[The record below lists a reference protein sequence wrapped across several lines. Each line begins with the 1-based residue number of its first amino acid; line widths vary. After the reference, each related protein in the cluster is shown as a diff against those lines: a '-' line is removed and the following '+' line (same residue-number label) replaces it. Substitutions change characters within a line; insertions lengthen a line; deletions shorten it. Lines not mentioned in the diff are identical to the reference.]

1 MTRARLLSPLLLLC
15 TLFITLA
22 GTLPVHASGP
32 DLLRS
37 LGIAANA
44 KPTFL
49 TVAEAF
55 KLKSQQQGN
64 QLLLT
69 FHIADGYYL
78 YRHSVQLKGS
88 NLTILEPT
96 LPAGS
101 EHQDDFFGKT
111 QVYYQQVTFAVP
123 LQEVGPHATL
133 RVRYQGCTDGLC
145 YPPTD
150 QLIEVAP
157 LAVMVPSADAA
168 PSIDVAPSVDAAPS
182 IDATLSEQDQLAAAL
197 GSQGF
202 WLSIAAFFVLGLGL
216 AFTPCV
222 FPMYPILTG
231 IIAGAGHRL
240 STGRAF
246 LLSLVYVQGMALTYT
261 LLGLVVASAGL
272 KFQAALQH
280 PYVLIGLSV
289 MFVLLALSMFGL
301 YTLQLPSSLQT
312 RLAGL
317 SNRQQG
323 GSMVGV
329 AIMGMISGLVCSPCT
344 TAPLSGALIYV
355 AQSGDLWLGGAAL
368 YALSLGMGL
377 PLLLLGT
384 SGGKLLPKAGA
395 WMDVIKQL
403 FGFALLAVPIMLL
416 ARLWSE
422 QLTTVVWLGWG
433 LLLAGYL
440 YHQHQRLPYSLAKS
454 VGGIVLLLALISMVL
469 VGKAQLWPTATQGA
483 TATPPQAAPQF
494 IRIKTLDDLKTQL
507 ERARGKPV
515 LLDLYADWCVACK
528 EFEHKTFSDPAVR
541 ARFSEMV
548 LLQADVTANDDA
560 DITLLNGLNVL
571 GLPTLILYDRAGRE
585 LTGQRVTGFM
595 GPTPFLARLNQL
607 H

>member
-1 MTRARLLSPLLLLC
+1 MSRARLRYLLPALFTLLLGL
-15 TLFITLA
+15 LFT
-22 GTLPVHASGP
+22 PVQASS
-32 DLLRS
+32 DLLGS
-37 LGIAANA
+37 LGIQASA
-44 KPTFL
+44 KPAFL
-49 TVAEAF
+49 KVDEAF
-55 KLKSQQQGN
+55 TLESEQQGN
-64 QLLLT
+64 RLLLRLR
-69 FHIADGYYL
+69 IADDYYI
-78 YRHSVQLKGS
+78 YRHSLRFQG
-88 NLTILEPT
+88 NDLTFSEPV
-96 LPAGS
+96 LPEGT
-101 EHQDDFFGKT
+101 EHEDDFFGKT
-111 QVYYQQVTFAVP
+111 RVYYQ
-123 LQEVGPHATL
+123 EVEIPVILTEAGPQPSL
-133 RVRYQGCTDGLC
+133 KISYQGCTVGLC
-145 YPPTD
+145 YPPTTKMV
-150 QLIEVAP
+150 EVQSLMATSGDDEATP
-157 LAVMVPSADAA
+157 AA
-168 PSIDVAPSVDAAPS
+168 PSSQ
-182 IDATLSEQDQLAAAL
+182 QDKLAAAL

-202 WLSIAAFFVLGLGL
+202 WLSIAAFFALGLGL

-240 STGRAF
+240 STRRAF
-246 LLSLVYVQGMALTYT
+246 LLSFVYVQGMALTYT

-272 KFQAALQH
+272 RFQAALQH

-312 RLAGL
+312 RLSGF

-323 GSMVGV
+323 GSVAGV

-403 FGFALLAVPIMLL
+403 FGFALLAVPILL
-416 ARLWSE
+416 LSRLWSD
-422 QLTTVVWLGWG
+422 QATTLAWLGWG
-433 LLLAGYL
+433 LALCAYL
-440 YHQHQRLPYSLAKS
+440 YHHNQHQPHSIGKSLR
-454 VGGIVLLLALISMVL
+454 GFVLLLAMISAVV
-469 VGKAQLWPTATQGA
+469 VGKDLLLPAPGAQTGA
-483 TATPPQAAPQF
+483 ETRAPQF
-494 IRIKTLDDLKTQL
+494 IRIKTQDDLKTQL
-507 ERARGKPV
+507 TAARGKPV

-541 ARFSEMV
+541 ERFADMV

-560 DITLLNGLNVL
+560 DVELLNGLNVL
-571 GLPTLILYDRAGRE
+571 GLPTLIFFDRAGNE

-595 GPTPFLARLNQL
+595 GPAEFLAQL
-607 H
+607 DKLP

>member
-1 MTRARLLSPLLLLC
+1 MTPFRLLSPLLLLC
-15 TLFITLA
+15 ALLA
-22 GTLPVHASGP
+22 GLGSLPARASST
-32 DLLRS
+32 DLLS
-37 LGIAANA
+37 ALGIEASAQP
-44 KPTFL
+44 KFL
-49 TVAEAF
+49 KVDEAF
-55 KLKSQQQGN
+55 VLESEQQGN
-64 QLLLT
+64 RLLLRLR
-69 FHIADGYYL
+69 IADDYYL
-78 YRHSVQLKGS
+78 YRHRFSFQGE
-88 NLTILEPT
+88 NLTFEEPE
-96 LPAGS
+96 LPAGTDH
-101 EHQDDFFGKT
+101 EDDFFGKT
-111 QVYYQQVTFAVP
+111 QVYYREVQIPVTLTEAGQQAS
-123 LQEVGPHATL
+123 LKIS
-133 RVRYQGCTDGLC
+133 YQGCTDGLC

-150 QLIEVAP
+150 KRIAVEPLVAEP
-157 LAVMVPSADAA
+157 PHDQ
-168 PSIDVAPSVDAAPS
+168 VDAPTPAPAS
-182 IDATLSEQDQLAAAL
+182 SQQDQLAAAL

-202 WLSIAAFFVLGLGL
+202 WLSVAAFFALGLGL

-240 STGRAF
+240 STRRAF
-246 LLSLVYVQGMALTYT
+246 LLSFVYVQGMAVTYT

-312 RLAGL
+312 RLSGL

-323 GSMVGV
+323 GSVLGVG
-329 AIMGMISGLVCSPCT
+329 IMGMISGLVCSPCT

-403 FGFALLAVPIMLL
+403 FGFALLAVPILL
-416 ARLWSE
+416 LSRLWSD
-422 QLTTVVWLGWG
+422 QVATLAWLGWG
-433 LLLAGYL
+433 LLLCGYL
-440 YHQHQRLPYSLAKS
+440 YHHNQHQQHS
-454 VGGIVLLLALISMVL
+454 VGRSLRGFVLLLAMISAVV
-469 VGKAQLWPTATQGA
+469 VGKDLLLPSQGA
-483 TATPPQAAPQF
+483 GAAAQAEAPAF

-507 ERARGKPV
+507 AAARGKPV

-541 ARFSEMV
+541 ERFGQMV

-560 DITLLNGLNVL
+560 DVELLNGLNVL
-571 GLPTLILYDRAGRE
+571 GLPTLIFFDRAGNE
-585 LTGQRVTGFM
+585 VSGQRVTGFM
-595 GPTPFLARLNQL
+595 GPAEFLGQL
-607 H
+607 DRIGDAN

>member
-1 MTRARLLSPLLLLC
+1 MTFNRLLSPLLLLC
-15 TLFITLA
+15 ALLMTA
-22 GTLPVHASGP
+22 VGSSPAHASGA
-32 DLLRS
+32 DLLSS
-37 LGIAANA
+37 LGIEANA
-44 KPTFL
+44 KPKFL
-49 TVAEAF
+49 QVDEAF
-55 KLKSQQQGN
+55 QIESEQRGD

-69 FHIADGYYL
+69 LHIADDYYL
-78 YRHSVQLKGS
+78 YRHSLRFKGN
-88 NLTILEPT
+88 NLTFSEPT
-96 LPAGS
+96 LPEGT
-101 EHQDDFFGKT
+101 EHEDDFFGKT
-111 QVYYQQVTFAVP
+111 RVYYQQVSIAV
-123 LQEVGPHATL
+123 LLKEVGENATL

-150 QLIEVAP
+150 KL
-157 LAVMVPSADAA
+157 
-168 PSIDVAPSVDAAPS
+168 IDVAPLVTATTASTTEAAQNVSPVS
-182 IDATLSEQDQLAAAL
+182 QQDQLAAAL
-197 GSQGF
+197 GHQGF
-202 WLSIAAFFVLGLGL
+202 WLSIVAFFALGLGL

-246 LLSLVYVQGMALTYT
+246 LLSFVYVQGMAVTYT

-312 RLAGL
+312 RLSGL

-323 GSMVGV
+323 GSVVGV

-403 FGFALLAVPIMLL
+403 FGFALLAVPILL
-416 ARLWSE
+416 LSRLWSD
-422 QLTTVVWLGWG
+422 QVTTLAWLGWG
-433 LLLAGYL
+433 LLLCGYL
-440 YHQHQRLPYSLAKS
+440 YHHNQHQPHSVAKS
-454 VGGIVLLLALISMVL
+454 VRGFVLLLAMISAVV
-469 VGKAQLWPTATQGA
+469 VGKDLLQPAPPAAITADTSQ
-483 TATPPQAAPQF
+483 TVPQF
-494 IRIKTLDDLKTQL
+494 IRIKTLDDLKVQL
-507 ERARGKPV
+507 AAARGKPV

-541 ARFSEMV
+541 ERFGQMV

-560 DITLLNGLNVL
+560 DIELLNNLNVL
-571 GLPTLILYDRAGRE
+571 GLPTLIFFDREGKE
-585 LTGQRVTGFM
+585 LAGQRVTGFM
-595 GPTPFLARLNQL
+595 GPAEFLGKLDQL
-607 H
+607 R

>member
-1 MTRARLLSPLLLLC
+1 MTPFRLLSSLLLLC
-15 TLFITLA
+15 ALLA
-22 GTLPVHASGP
+22 GLGSLPARASST
-32 DLLRS
+32 DLLS
-37 LGIAANA
+37 ALGIEASAQP
-44 KPTFL
+44 KFL
-49 TVAEAF
+49 KVDEAF
-55 KLKSQQQGN
+55 VLESEQQGN
-64 QLLLT
+64 RLLLRLR
-69 FHIADGYYL
+69 IADDYYL
-78 YRHSVQLKGS
+78 YRHRFSFQGE
-88 NLTILEPT
+88 NLTFEEPM
-96 LPAGS
+96 LPAGTDH
-101 EHQDDFFGKT
+101 EDDFFGKT
-111 QVYYQQVTFAVP
+111 QVYYREVQIPVTLTEAGQQAS
-123 LQEVGPHATL
+123 LKIS
-133 RVRYQGCTDGLC
+133 YQGCTDGLC

-150 QLIEVAP
+150 KRIAVEPLVAEP
-157 LAVMVPSADAA
+157 PHDQ
-168 PSIDVAPSVDAAPS
+168 VDAPTPAPAS
-182 IDATLSEQDQLAAAL
+182 SQQDQLAAAL

-202 WLSIAAFFVLGLGL
+202 WLSVAAFFALGLGL

-240 STGRAF
+240 STRRAF
-246 LLSLVYVQGMALTYT
+246 LLSFVYVQGMAVTYT

-312 RLAGL
+312 RLSGL

-323 GSMVGV
+323 GSVLGVG
-329 AIMGMISGLVCSPCT
+329 IMGMISGLVCSPCT

-403 FGFALLAVPIMLL
+403 FGFALLAVPILL
-416 ARLWSE
+416 LSRLWSD
-422 QLTTVVWLGWG
+422 QVATLAWLGWG
-433 LLLAGYL
+433 LLLCGYL
-440 YHQHQRLPYSLAKS
+440 YHHNQHQQHS
-454 VGGIVLLLALISMVL
+454 VGRSLRGFVLLLAMISAVV
-469 VGKAQLWPTATQGA
+469 VGKDLLLPSQGA
-483 TATPPQAAPQF
+483 SVAAQTETPAF

-507 ERARGKPV
+507 AAARGKPV

-541 ARFSEMV
+541 ERFGQMV

-560 DITLLNGLNVL
+560 DVELLNGLNVL
-571 GLPTLILYDRAGRE
+571 GLPTLIFFDRAGNE
-585 LTGQRVTGFM
+585 VSGQRVTGFM
-595 GPTPFLARLNQL
+595 GPAEFLGQL
-607 H
+607 DRIGDAN

>member
-1 MTRARLLSPLLLLC
+1 MTPFRLLSSLLLLC
-15 TLFITLA
+15 ALLA
-22 GTLPVHASGP
+22 GLGSLPARASST
-32 DLLRS
+32 DLLS
-37 LGIAANA
+37 ALGIEASAQP
-44 KPTFL
+44 KFL
-49 TVAEAF
+49 KVDEAF
-55 KLKSQQQGN
+55 VLESEQQGN
-64 QLLLT
+64 QLLLRLR
-69 FHIADGYYL
+69 IADDYYL
-78 YRHSVQLKGS
+78 YRHRFSFQGE
-88 NLTILEPT
+88 NLTFEEPV
-96 LPAGS
+96 LPAGTDH
-101 EHQDDFFGKT
+101 EDDFFGKT
-111 QVYYQQVTFAVP
+111 QVYYREVQIPVTLTKAGQQAS
-123 LQEVGPHATL
+123 LKIS
-133 RVRYQGCTDGLC
+133 YQGCTDGLC

-150 QLIEVAP
+150 KRIAVEPLVAEP
-157 LAVMVPSADAA
+157 PHDQ
-168 PSIDVAPSVDAAPS
+168 VDAPTPAPAS
-182 IDATLSEQDQLAAAL
+182 SQQDQLAAAL

-202 WLSIAAFFVLGLGL
+202 WLSVAAFFALGLGL

-240 STGRAF
+240 STRRAF
-246 LLSLVYVQGMALTYT
+246 LLSFVYVQGMAVTYT

-312 RLAGL
+312 RLSGL

-323 GSMVGV
+323 GSVAGV

-403 FGFALLAVPIMLL
+403 FGFALLAVPILL
-416 ARLWSE
+416 LSRLWSD
-422 QLTTVVWLGWG
+422 QVATLAWLGWG
-433 LLLAGYL
+433 LLLCGYL
-440 YHQHQRLPYSLAKS
+440 YHHNQHQQHS
-454 VGGIVLLLALISMVL
+454 VGRSLRGFMLLLAMISAVV
-469 VGKAQLWPTATQGA
+469 VGKDLLLPSPGASVAAQAE
-483 TATPPQAAPQF
+483 TPAF

-507 ERARGKPV
+507 AAARGKPV

-541 ARFSEMV
+541 ERFGQMV

-560 DITLLNGLNVL
+560 DVELLNGLNVL
-571 GLPTLILYDRAGRE
+571 GLPTLIFFDRAGNE
-585 LTGQRVTGFM
+585 VSGQRVTGFM
-595 GPTPFLARLNQL
+595 GPAEFLGQL
-607 H
+607 DRIGDAN

>member
-1 MTRARLLSPLLLLC
+1 MTPSRLLSPLLLLC
-15 TLFITLA
+15 ALLV
-22 GTLPVHASGP
+22 GLGSLPARASST
-32 DLLRS
+32 DLLS
-37 LGIAANA
+37 ALGIEASAQP
-44 KPTFL
+44 KFL
-49 TVAEAF
+49 KVDEAF
-55 KLKSQQQGN
+55 VLESEQQGN
-64 QLLLT
+64 RLLLRLR
-69 FHIADGYYL
+69 IADDYYL
-78 YRHSVQLKGS
+78 YRHRFSFQGE
-88 NLTILEPT
+88 NLTFEEPV
-96 LPAGS
+96 LPAGTDH
-101 EHQDDFFGKT
+101 EDDFFGKT
-111 QVYYQQVTFAVP
+111 QVYYR
-123 LQEVGPHATL
+123 EVQIPATL
-133 RVRYQGCTDGLC
+133 TEAGQQASLKISYQGCTDGLC

-150 QLIEVAP
+150 KRIAVEPLVAEP
-157 LAVMVPSADAA
+157 PHDQ
-168 PSIDVAPSVDAAPS
+168 VDAPTPAPAS
-182 IDATLSEQDQLAAAL
+182 SQQDQLAAAL
-197 GSQGF
+197 GNQGF
-202 WLSIAAFFVLGLGL
+202 WLSVAAFFALGLGL

-240 STGRAF
+240 STRRAF
-246 LLSLVYVQGMALTYT
+246 LLSFVYVQGMAVTYT

-312 RLAGL
+312 RLSGL

-323 GSMVGV
+323 GSVLGVG
-329 AIMGMISGLVCSPCT
+329 IMGMISGLVCSPCT

-403 FGFALLAVPIMLL
+403 FGFALLAVPILL
-416 ARLWSE
+416 LSRLWSD
-422 QLTTVVWLGWG
+422 QVATLAWLGWG
-433 LLLAGYL
+433 LLLCGYL
-440 YHQHQRLPYSLAKS
+440 YHHNQHQQHS
-454 VGGIVLLLALISMVL
+454 VGRSLRGFVLLLAMISAVV
-469 VGKAQLWPTATQGA
+469 VGKDLLLPSQGA
-483 TATPPQAAPQF
+483 AAAAQAEAPAF

-507 ERARGKPV
+507 AAARGKPV

-541 ARFSEMV
+541 ERFGQMV

-560 DITLLNGLNVL
+560 DVELLNGLNVL
-571 GLPTLILYDRAGRE
+571 GLPTLIFFDRAGNE
-585 LTGQRVTGFM
+585 VSGQRVTGFM
-595 GPTPFLARLNQL
+595 GPAEFLGQL
-607 H
+607 DRIGDAN

>member
-1 MTRARLLSPLLLLC
+1 MTFIRLLSPLLLLC
-15 TLFITLA
+15 ALLTTA
-22 GTLPVHASGP
+22 VGSAPAHASGA
-32 DLLRS
+32 DLLSS
-37 LGIAANA
+37 LGIEANA
-44 KPTFL
+44 KPKFL
-49 TVAEAF
+49 QVDEAF
-55 KLKSQQQGN
+55 QIESEQRGD

-69 FHIADGYYL
+69 LHIADDYYL
-78 YRHSVQLKGS
+78 YRHSLRFKGN
-88 NLTILEPT
+88 NLTFSEPT
-96 LPAGS
+96 LPEGT
-101 EHQDDFFGKT
+101 EHEDDFFGKT
-111 QVYYQQVTFAVP
+111 QVYYQQVSIAVP
-123 LQEVGPHATL
+123 LKEVGDGATL

-150 QLIEVAP
+150 KL
-157 LAVMVPSADAA
+157 
-168 PSIDVAPSVDAAPS
+168 IDVAPLVTATTASTADTAQSVAPVS
-182 IDATLSEQDQLAAAL
+182 QQDQLAAAL
-197 GSQGF
+197 GNQGF
-202 WLSIAAFFVLGLGL
+202 WLSIVAFFALGLGL

-246 LLSLVYVQGMALTYT
+246 LLSMVYVQGMAVTYT

-312 RLAGL
+312 RLSGL

-323 GSMVGV
+323 GSVVGV

-403 FGFALLAVPIMLL
+403 FGFALLAVPILL
-416 ARLWSE
+416 LSRLWSD
-422 QLTTVVWLGWG
+422 QVTTLAWLGWG
-433 LLLAGYL
+433 LLLCGYL
-440 YHQHQRLPYSLAKS
+440 YHHNQHQPHSVAKS
-454 VGGIVLLLALISMVL
+454 VRGFVLLLAMISAVV
-469 VGKAQLWPTATQGA
+469 VGKDLLQP
-483 TATPPQAAPQF
+483 ATPAAITADASQTAPRF
-494 IRIKTLDDLKTQL
+494 IRVKTLDDLKVQL
-507 ERARGKPV
+507 AAARGKPV

-541 ARFSEMV
+541 ARFGQMV

-560 DITLLNGLNVL
+560 DIELLNTLNVL
-571 GLPTLILYDRAGRE
+571 GLPTLIFFDREGKE

-595 GPTPFLARLNQL
+595 GPAEFLGRLDQL
-607 H
+607 R

>member
-1 MTRARLLSPLLLLC
+1 MTFTRLLSPLLLLC
-15 TLFITLA
+15 ALLTTAA
-22 GTLPVHASGP
+22 GSAPAHASGA
-32 DLLRS
+32 DLLSS
-37 LGIAANA
+37 LGIEANA
-44 KPTFL
+44 KPKFL
-49 TVAEAF
+49 QVDEAF
-55 KLKSQQQGN
+55 QIESEQRGD

-69 FHIADGYYL
+69 LHIADDYYL
-78 YRHSVQLKGS
+78 YRHSLRFKGN
-88 NLTILEPT
+88 NLTFSEPT
-96 LPAGS
+96 LPEGT
-101 EHQDDFFGKT
+101 EHEDDFFGKT
-111 QVYYQQVTFAVP
+111 RVYYQQVSIAVP
-123 LQEVGPHATL
+123 LKEVGDGATL

-150 QLIEVAP
+150 KL
-157 LAVMVPSADAA
+157 
-168 PSIDVAPSVDAAPS
+168 IDVAPLVTATTASTAETAQSVAPVS
-182 IDATLSEQDQLAAAL
+182 QQDQLAAAL
-197 GSQGF
+197 GHQGF
-202 WLSIAAFFVLGLGL
+202 WLSIVAFFALGLGL

-240 STGRAF
+240 STSRAF
-246 LLSLVYVQGMALTYT
+246 LLSLVYVQGMAVTYT

-312 RLAGL
+312 RLSGL

-323 GSMVGV
+323 GSVVGV

-403 FGFALLAVPIMLL
+403 FGFALLAVPILL
-416 ARLWSE
+416 LSRLWSD
-422 QLTTVVWLGWG
+422 QVTTLAWLGWG
-433 LLLAGYL
+433 LLLCGYL
-440 YHQHQRLPYSLAKS
+440 YHHNQHQPHSVAKS
-454 VGGIVLLLALISMVL
+454 VRGFVLLLAMISAVV
-469 VGKAQLWPTATQGA
+469 VGKDLLQP
-483 TATPPQAAPQF
+483 ATPAAITADAGQTAPQF
-494 IRIKTLDDLKTQL
+494 IRIKTLDDLKVQL
-507 ERARGKPV
+507 AAARGKPV

-528 EFEHKTFSDPAVR
+528 EFEHKTFSDHAVR
-541 ARFSEMV
+541 ARFGQMV

-560 DITLLNGLNVL
+560 DIELLNTLNVL
-571 GLPTLILYDRAGRE
+571 GLPTLIFFDREGKE

-595 GPTPFLARLNQL
+595 GPIPFAKHLEMVSDA

>member
-1 MTRARLLSPLLLLC
+1 MTLTRLLSPLLLLC
-15 TLFITLA
+15 ALLMATVGSSPA
-22 GTLPVHASGP
+22 RASGA
-32 DLLRS
+32 DLLSS
-37 LGIAANA
+37 LGIEANA
-44 KPTFL
+44 KPKFL
-49 TVAEAF
+49 QVDEAF
-55 KLKSQQQGN
+55 QIESEQRGD

-69 FHIADGYYL
+69 LHIADDYYL
-78 YRHSVQLKGS
+78 YRHSLRFKGN
-88 NLTILEPT
+88 NLTFSEPT
-96 LPAGS
+96 LPEGT
-101 EHQDDFFGKT
+101 EHEDDFFGKT
-111 QVYYQQVTFAVP
+111 RVYYKQVSIAVP
-123 LQEVGPHATL
+123 LKEVGENATL

-150 QLIEVAP
+150 KL
-157 LAVMVPSADAA
+157 
-168 PSIDVAPSVDAAPS
+168 IDVAPLVTATTASTAETAQSVAPVS
-182 IDATLSEQDQLAAAL
+182 QQDQLAAAL
-197 GSQGF
+197 GHQGF
-202 WLSIAAFFVLGLGL
+202 WLSIVAFFALGLGL

-231 IIAGAGHRL
+231 IIAGAGDRL

-246 LLSLVYVQGMALTYT
+246 LLSMVYVQGMAVTYT

-312 RLAGL
+312 RLSGL

-323 GSMVGV
+323 GSVVGV

-395 WMDVIKQL
+395 WMNVIKQL
-403 FGFALLAVPIMLL
+403 FGFALLAVPILL
-416 ARLWSE
+416 LSRLWSD
-422 QLTTVVWLGWG
+422 QIATLAWLGWE
-433 LLLAGYL
+433 LLLCGYL
-440 YHQHQRLPYSLAKS
+440 YHHNQHQPHS
-454 VGGIVLLLALISMVL
+454 VARSVRGFVLLLAMISAVV
-469 VGKAQLWPTATQGA
+469 VGKDLLQP
-483 TATPPQAAPQF
+483 ATPAAVTADASQTAPQF
-494 IRIKTLDDLKTQL
+494 IHIKTLDDLKVQL
-507 ERARGKPV
+507 AAARGTPV

-528 EFEHKTFSDPAVR
+528 EFEHKTFSDPTVR
-541 ARFSEMV
+541 ERFGQMV

-560 DITLLNGLNVL
+560 DIELLNSLNVL
-571 GLPTLILYDRAGRE
+571 GLPTLIFFDREGKE

-595 GPTPFLARLNQL
+595 GPIPFAKHLEMVSDA

>member
-1 MTRARLLSPLLLLC
+1 MTLTRLLSPLLLLC
-15 TLFITLA
+15 ALLMATVGSSPA
-22 GTLPVHASGP
+22 RASGA
-32 DLLRS
+32 DLLSS
-37 LGIAANA
+37 LGIEANA
-44 KPTFL
+44 KPKFL
-49 TVAEAF
+49 QVDEAF
-55 KLKSQQQGN
+55 QIESEQRGD

-69 FHIADGYYL
+69 LHIADDYYL
-78 YRHSVQLKGS
+78 YRHSLRFKGN
-88 NLTILEPT
+88 NLTFSEPT
-96 LPAGS
+96 LPEGT
-101 EHQDDFFGKT
+101 EHEDDFFGKT
-111 QVYYQQVTFAVP
+111 RVYYQQVSIAVP
-123 LQEVGPHATL
+123 LKEVGENATL

-150 QLIEVAP
+150 KL
-157 LAVMVPSADAA
+157 
-168 PSIDVAPSVDAAPS
+168 IDVAPLVTATTASTAETAQSVAPVS
-182 IDATLSEQDQLAAAL
+182 QQDQLAAAL

-202 WLSIAAFFVLGLGL
+202 WLSIVAFFALGLGL

-246 LLSLVYVQGMALTYT
+246 LLSLVYVQGMAVTYT

-312 RLAGL
+312 RLSGL

-323 GSMVGV
+323 GSVVGV

-403 FGFALLAVPIMLL
+403 FGFALLAVPILL
-416 ARLWSE
+416 LSRLWSD
-422 QLTTVVWLGWG
+422 QIATLAWLGWG
-433 LLLAGYL
+433 LLLCGYL
-440 YHQHQRLPYSLAKS
+440 YHHNQHQPHSVAKS
-454 VGGIVLLLALISMVL
+454 VRGFVLLLAMISAVV
-469 VGKAQLWPTATQGA
+469 VGKDLLQP
-483 TATPPQAAPQF
+483 ATPAAVTADAGQTAPQF
-494 IRIKTLDDLKTQL
+494 IRIKTLDDLKVQL
-507 ERARGKPV
+507 AAARGKPV

-541 ARFSEMV
+541 ERFSQMM

-560 DITLLNGLNVL
+560 DVELLNTLNVL
-571 GLPTLILYDRAGRE
+571 GLPTLIFFDREGKE

-595 GPTPFLARLNQL
+595 GPIPFAKHLEMVSDA

>member
-1 MTRARLLSPLLLLC
+1 MTFTRLLSPLLLLC
-15 TLFITLA
+15 ALLTTA
-22 GTLPVHASGP
+22 VGSAPAHASGA
-32 DLLRS
+32 DLLSS
-37 LGIAANA
+37 LGIEANA
-44 KPTFL
+44 KPKFL
-49 TVAEAF
+49 QVDEAF
-55 KLKSQQQGN
+55 QIESEQRGD

-69 FHIADGYYL
+69 LHIADNYYL
-78 YRHSVQLKGS
+78 YRHSLRFKGN
-88 NLTILEPT
+88 NLTFSEPT
-96 LPAGS
+96 LPEGT
-101 EHQDDFFGKT
+101 EHEDDFFGKT
-111 QVYYQQVTFAVP
+111 RVYYQQVSIAVP
-123 LQEVGPHATL
+123 LKEVGENATL

-150 QLIEVAP
+150 KL
-157 LAVMVPSADAA
+157 
-168 PSIDVAPSVDAAPS
+168 IDVAPLVTATTASTAETAQSVAPVS
-182 IDATLSEQDQLAAAL
+182 QQDQLAAAL
-197 GSQGF
+197 GHQGF
-202 WLSIAAFFVLGLGL
+202 WLSIVAFFALGLGL

-246 LLSLVYVQGMALTYT
+246 LLSMVYVQGMAVTYT

-312 RLAGL
+312 QLSGL

-323 GSMVGV
+323 GSVVGV

-403 FGFALLAVPIMLL
+403 FGFALLAVPILL
-416 ARLWSE
+416 LSRLWSD
-422 QLTTVVWLGWG
+422 QIATLAWLGWG
-433 LLLAGYL
+433 LLLCGYL
-440 YHQHQRLPYSLAKS
+440 YHHNQHQPHS
-454 VGGIVLLLALISMVL
+454 VARSVRGFVLLLAMISAVV
-469 VGKAQLWPTATQGA
+469 VGKDLLQPAPPAAITADAGQT
-483 TATPPQAAPQF
+483 APQF
-494 IRIKTLDDLKTQL
+494 IRVKTLDDLKVQL
-507 ERARGKPV
+507 AAARGKPV

-541 ARFSEMV
+541 ERFGQMV

-560 DITLLNGLNVL
+560 DIELLNGLNVL
-571 GLPTLILYDRAGRE
+571 GLPTLIFFDREGKE

-595 GPTPFLARLNQL
+595 GPAEFLGKLDQL
-607 H
+607 R

>member
-1 MTRARLLSPLLLLC
+1 MTFTRLLSPLLLLC
-15 TLFITLA
+15 ALLTIA
-22 GTLPVHASGP
+22 VGSAPAHASGA
-32 DLLRS
+32 DLLSS
-37 LGIAANA
+37 LGIEANA
-44 KPTFL
+44 KPKFL
-49 TVAEAF
+49 QVDEAF
-55 KLKSQQQGN
+55 HLESEQRAD

-69 FHIADGYYL
+69 LHIADDYYL
-78 YRHSVQLKGS
+78 YRHSLRFKGN
-88 NLTILEPT
+88 NLTFSEPT
-96 LPAGS
+96 LPEGT
-101 EHQDDFFGKT
+101 EHEDDFFGKT
-111 QVYYQQVTFAVP
+111 RVYYQQVSIAVP
-123 LQEVGPHATL
+123 LKEVGENATL

-150 QLIEVAP
+150 KL
-157 LAVMVPSADAA
+157 
-168 PSIDVAPSVDAAPS
+168 IDVAPLVTATTASTAETAQSVAPVS
-182 IDATLSEQDQLAAAL
+182 QQDQLAAAL
-197 GSQGF
+197 GNQGF
-202 WLSIAAFFVLGLGL
+202 WLSIVAFFALGLGL

-240 STGRAF
+240 STSRAF
-246 LLSLVYVQGMALTYT
+246 LLSFVYVQGMAVTYT

-280 PYVLIGLSV
+280 PYVLIGLSL

-312 RLAGL
+312 RLSGL

-323 GSMVGV
+323 GSVVGV

-403 FGFALLAVPIMLL
+403 FGFALLAVPILL
-416 ARLWSE
+416 LSRLWSD
-422 QLTTVVWLGWG
+422 QIATLAWLGWG
-433 LLLAGYL
+433 LLLCGYL
-440 YHQHQRLPYSLAKS
+440 YHHNQHQPHSVAKS
-454 VGGIVLLLALISMVL
+454 VRGFVLLLAMISAVV
-469 VGKAQLWPTATQGA
+469 VGKDLLQPAGPAAA
-483 TATPPQAAPQF
+483 TADASQTAPRF
-494 IRIKTLDDLKTQL
+494 IRVKTLDDLKVQL
-507 ERARGKPV
+507 AAARGKPV

-528 EFEHKTFSDPAVR
+528 EFEHKTFSDPTVR
-541 ARFSEMV
+541 ERFGQMV

-560 DITLLNGLNVL
+560 DIELLNSLNVL
-571 GLPTLILYDRAGRE
+571 GLPTLIFFDREGKE

-595 GPTPFLARLNQL
+595 GPAEFLGKLDQL
-607 H
+607 R

>member
-1 MTRARLLSPLLLLC
+1 MTPFRLLSSLLLLC
-15 TLFITLA
+15 ALLA
-22 GTLPVHASGP
+22 GLGSLPARASST
-32 DLLRS
+32 DLLS
-37 LGIAANA
+37 ALGIEARAQP
-44 KPTFL
+44 KFL
-49 TVAEAF
+49 KVDEAF
-55 KLKSQQQGN
+55 VLESEQQGN
-64 QLLLT
+64 QLLLRLR
-69 FHIADGYYL
+69 IADDYYL
-78 YRHSVQLKGS
+78 YRHRFSFQGE
-88 NLTILEPT
+88 NLTFEEPV
-96 LPAGS
+96 LPAGTDH
-101 EHQDDFFGKT
+101 EDDFFGKT
-111 QVYYQQVTFAVP
+111 QVYYREVQIPVTLTKAGQQAS
-123 LQEVGPHATL
+123 LKIS
-133 RVRYQGCTDGLC
+133 YQGCTDGLC

-150 QLIEVAP
+150 KRIAVEPLVAEP
-157 LAVMVPSADAA
+157 PHDQ
-168 PSIDVAPSVDAAPS
+168 VDAPTPAPAS
-182 IDATLSEQDQLAAAL
+182 SQQDQLAAAL

-202 WLSIAAFFVLGLGL
+202 WLSVAAFFALGLGL

-240 STGRAF
+240 STRRAF
-246 LLSLVYVQGMALTYT
+246 LLSFVYVQGMAVTYT

-312 RLAGL
+312 RLSGL

-323 GSMVGV
+323 GSVLGVG
-329 AIMGMISGLVCSPCT
+329 IMGMISGLVCSPCT

-403 FGFALLAVPIMLL
+403 FGFALLAVPILL
-416 ARLWSE
+416 LSRLWSD
-422 QLTTVVWLGWG
+422 QVATLAWLGWG
-433 LLLAGYL
+433 LLLCGYL
-440 YHQHQRLPYSLAKS
+440 YHHNQHQQHS
-454 VGGIVLLLALISMVL
+454 VGRSLRGFVLLLAMISAVV
-469 VGKAQLWPTATQGA
+469 VGKDLLLPSPGASVAAQAE
-483 TATPPQAAPQF
+483 TPAF

-507 ERARGKPV
+507 AAARGKPV

-541 ARFSEMV
+541 ERFGQMV

-560 DITLLNGLNVL
+560 DVELLNGLNVL
-571 GLPTLILYDRAGRE
+571 GLPTLIFFDRAGNE
-585 LTGQRVTGFM
+585 VSGQRVTGFM
-595 GPTPFLARLNQL
+595 GPAEFLGQL
-607 H
+607 DRIGDAN

>member
-1 MTRARLLSPLLLLC
+1 MTPFRLLSSLLLLC
-15 TLFITLA
+15 ALLA
-22 GTLPVHASGP
+22 GLGSLPARASST
-32 DLLRS
+32 DLLS
-37 LGIAANA
+37 ALGIEASAQP
-44 KPTFL
+44 KFL
-49 TVAEAF
+49 KVDEAF
-55 KLKSQQQGN
+55 VLESEQQGN
-64 QLLLT
+64 RLLLRLR
-69 FHIADGYYL
+69 IADDYYL
-78 YRHSVQLKGS
+78 YRHRFSFQGE
-88 NLTILEPT
+88 NLTFEEPV
-96 LPAGS
+96 LPAGTDH
-101 EHQDDFFGKT
+101 EDDFFGKT
-111 QVYYQQVTFAVP
+111 QVYYREVQIPVTLTEAGQQASLKVS
-123 LQEVGPHATL
+123 
-133 RVRYQGCTDGLC
+133 YQGCTDGLC

-150 QLIEVAP
+150 KRIAVEPLVAEP
-157 LAVMVPSADAA
+157 PHDQVDVPTPA
-168 PSIDVAPSVDAAPS
+168 PASSQ
-182 IDATLSEQDQLAAAL
+182 QDQLAAAL
-197 GSQGF
+197 GNQGF
-202 WLSIAAFFVLGLGL
+202 WLSVAAFFALGLGL

-240 STGRAF
+240 STRRAF
-246 LLSLVYVQGMALTYT
+246 LLSFVYVQGMAVTYT

-312 RLAGL
+312 RLSGL

-323 GSMVGV
+323 GSVLGVG
-329 AIMGMISGLVCSPCT
+329 IMGMISGLVCSPCT

-403 FGFALLAVPIMLL
+403 FGFALLAVPILL
-416 ARLWSE
+416 LSRLWSD
-422 QLTTVVWLGWG
+422 QVATLAWLGWG
-433 LLLAGYL
+433 LLLCGYL
-440 YHQHQRLPYSLAKS
+440 YHHNQHQQHS
-454 VGGIVLLLALISMVL
+454 VGRSLRGFVLLLAMISAVV
-469 VGKAQLWPTATQGA
+469 VGKDLLLPSQGA
-483 TATPPQAAPQF
+483 SVAAQAETPAF

-507 ERARGKPV
+507 AAARGKPV

-541 ARFSEMV
+541 ERFGQMV

-560 DITLLNGLNVL
+560 DVELLNGLNVL
-571 GLPTLILYDRAGRE
+571 GLPTLIFFDRAGNE
-585 LTGQRVTGFM
+585 VSGQRVTGFM
-595 GPTPFLARLNQL
+595 RPAEFLGQL
-607 H
+607 DRIGDAN

>member
-1 MTRARLLSPLLLLC
+1 MTRTRLRSPLLALCALLM
-15 TLFITLA
+15 TMVAMTPA
-22 GTLPVHASGP
+22 HASGG
-32 DLLRS
+32 DILSS
-37 LGIAANA
+37 LGIAASA
-44 KPTFL
+44 KPRFL
-49 TVAEAF
+49 QVDEAF
-55 KLKSQQQGN
+55 QLESEQRGD

-69 FHIADGYYL
+69 LHIADDYYL
-78 YRHSVQLKGS
+78 YRHSLRFKGN
-88 NLTILEPT
+88 NLTFRDPD
-96 LPAGS
+96 LPAGT

-111 QVYYQQVTFAVP
+111 RVYYQQVTIAVP
-123 LQEVGPHATL
+123 LREVGEHASL
-133 RVRYQGCTDGLC
+133 RLSYQGCTDGLC

-150 QLIEVAP
+150 KLIDVTP
-157 LAVMVPSADAA
+157 LAAVPTAT
-168 PSIDVAPSVDAAPS
+168 
-182 IDATLSEQDQLAAAL
+182 DATPANAATVSQQDQLAAAL

-202 WLSIAAFFVLGLGL
+202 WLSIVAFFALGLGL

-246 LLSLVYVQGMALTYT
+246 LLSLVYVQGMAVTYT

-280 PYVLIGLSV
+280 PYVLIGLSL

-312 RLAGL
+312 RLSGL

-323 GSMVGV
+323 GSVAGV

-403 FGFALLAVPIMLL
+403 FGFALLAVPILL
-416 ARLWSE
+416 LSRLWSD
-422 QLTTVVWLGWG
+422 QVTTLAWLGWG
-433 LLLAGYL
+433 LLLCGYL
-440 YHQHQRLPYSLAKS
+440 YHHNQHQPHSVAKS
-454 VGGIVLLLALISMVL
+454 LRGFVLLLAMISAVV
-469 VGKAQLWPTATQGA
+469 VGKDLLQPPAIGTVTAGSNQS
-483 TATPPQAAPQF
+483 APQF
-494 IRIKTLDDLKTQL
+494 VRIKTLADLKVQL
-507 ERARGKPV
+507 AAARGKPV

-528 EFEHKTFSDPAVR
+528 EFEHKTFSDPVVR
-541 ARFSEMV
+541 ERFGQMV

-560 DITLLNGLNVL
+560 DVELLNSLNVL
-571 GLPTLILYDRAGRE
+571 GLPTLILFDREGKE

-595 GPTPFLARLNQL
+595 GPVPFAKHLETVSDAN
-607 H
+607 

>member
-1 MTRARLLSPLLLLC
+1 MTFTRLLSPLLLLC
-15 TLFITLA
+15 ALLMTAVGSFPA
-22 GTLPVHASGP
+22 HASGA
-32 DLLRS
+32 DLLSS
-37 LGIAANA
+37 LGIEANA
-44 KPTFL
+44 KPKFL
-49 TVAEAF
+49 QVDEAF
-55 KLKSQQQGN
+55 QIESEQRGD

-69 FHIADGYYL
+69 LHIADDYYL
-78 YRHSVQLKGS
+78 YRHSLRFKGN
-88 NLTILEPT
+88 NLSFSEPT
-96 LPAGS
+96 LPEGT

-111 QVYYQQVTFAVP
+111 RVYYQQVSIAVP
-123 LQEVGPHATL
+123 LKEVGENATL

-150 QLIEVAP
+150 KL
-157 LAVMVPSADAA
+157 
-168 PSIDVAPSVDAAPS
+168 IDVAPLTAATTAPTAETAQSVAPVS
-182 IDATLSEQDQLAAAL
+182 QQDQLAAAL
-197 GSQGF
+197 GHQGF
-202 WLSIAAFFVLGLGL
+202 WLSIVAFFALGLGL

-246 LLSLVYVQGMALTYT
+246 LLSLVYVQGMAVTYT

-280 PYVLIGLSV
+280 PYVLIGLSL

-312 RLAGL
+312 RLSGL

-323 GSMVGV
+323 GSVVGV
-329 AIMGMISGLVCSPCT
+329 TIMGMISGLVCSPCT

-403 FGFALLAVPIMLL
+403 FGFALLAVPILL
-416 ARLWSE
+416 LSRLWND
-422 QLTTVVWLGWG
+422 QIATLAWLGWG
-433 LLLAGYL
+433 LLLCGYL
-440 YHQHQRLPYSLAKS
+440 YHHNQHQPHSVAKS
-454 VGGIVLLLALISMVL
+454 VRGFVLLLAMISAVV
-469 VGKAQLWPTATQGA
+469 VGKDLLQPAAPAAVTADASQT
-483 TATPPQAAPQF
+483 APQF
-494 IRIKTLDDLKTQL
+494 VRIKTLDDLKMQL
-507 ERARGKPV
+507 AAARGKPV

-541 ARFSEMV
+541 ERFGQMV

-560 DITLLNGLNVL
+560 DIELLNSLNVL
-571 GLPTLILYDRAGRE
+571 GLPTLILFDREGKE

-595 GPTPFLARLNQL
+595 GPAPLPNTSRQ
-607 H
+607 

>member
-1 MTRARLLSPLLLLC
+1 MTLTRLLSPLLLLC
-15 TLFITLA
+15 ALLMTA
-22 GTLPVHASGP
+22 VGSSPAHASGA
-32 DLLRS
+32 DLLSS
-37 LGIAANA
+37 LVIEANA
-44 KPTFL
+44 KPKFL
-49 TVAEAF
+49 QVDEAF
-55 KLKSQQQGN
+55 QIESEQRGD

-69 FHIADGYYL
+69 LHIADDYYL
-78 YRHSVQLKGS
+78 YRHSLHFKGN
-88 NLTILEPT
+88 NLTFSEPT
-96 LPAGS
+96 LPEGA
-101 EHQDDFFGKT
+101 EHEDDFFGKT
-111 QVYYQQVTFAVP
+111 RVYYQQVSIAVP
-123 LQEVGPHATL
+123 LKEVGENATL

-150 QLIEVAP
+150 KLINVAP
-157 LAVMVPSADAA
+157 LVTATTASTAETAQ
-168 PSIDVAPSVDAAPS
+168 SVAPVSQ
-182 IDATLSEQDQLAAAL
+182 QDQLATAL
-197 GSQGF
+197 GHQGF
-202 WLSIAAFFVLGLGL
+202 WLSIVAFFALGLGL

-246 LLSLVYVQGMALTYT
+246 LLSMVYVQGMAVTYT

-312 RLAGL
+312 RLSGL

-323 GSMVGV
+323 GSVVGV

-403 FGFALLAVPIMLL
+403 FGFALLAVPILL
-416 ARLWSE
+416 LSRLWSD
-422 QLTTVVWLGWG
+422 QIATLAWLGWG
-433 LLLAGYL
+433 LLLCGYL
-440 YHQHQRLPYSLAKS
+440 YHHNQHQPHSVAKS
-454 VGGIVLLLALISMVL
+454 VRSFVLLLAMISAVV
-469 VGKAQLWPTATQGA
+469 VGKDLLQPAPPAAITADASQ
-483 TATPPQAAPQF
+483 TAPPF
-494 IRIKTLDDLKTQL
+494 IRIKTLDDLKVQL
-507 ERARGKPV
+507 AAARGKPV

-541 ARFSEMV
+541 ERFGQMV

-560 DITLLNGLNVL
+560 DIELLNSLNVL
-571 GLPTLILYDRAGRE
+571 GLPTLIFFDREGKE

-595 GPTPFLARLNQL
+595 GPIPFAKHLEMVSDAY
-607 H
+607 

>member
-1 MTRARLLSPLLLLC
+1 MTFTRLLSPLLLCALLM
-15 TLFITLA
+15 TA
-22 GTLPVHASGP
+22 VGSAPAHASGA
-32 DLLRS
+32 DLLSS
-37 LGIAANA
+37 LGIEANA
-44 KPTFL
+44 KPKFL
-49 TVAEAF
+49 QVDEAF
-55 KLKSQQQGN
+55 QIESEQRGD

-69 FHIADGYYL
+69 LHIADDYYL
-78 YRHSVQLKGS
+78 YRHSLRFKGN
-88 NLTILEPT
+88 NLTFSEPT
-96 LPAGS
+96 LPEGT
-101 EHQDDFFGKT
+101 EHEDDFFGKT
-111 QVYYQQVTFAVP
+111 RVYYQQVSIAVP
-123 LQEVGPHATL
+123 LKEVGENATL

-150 QLIEVAP
+150 KL
-157 LAVMVPSADAA
+157 
-168 PSIDVAPSVDAAPS
+168 IDVAPLVTATTASTEETAQSVAPVS
-182 IDATLSEQDQLAAAL
+182 QQDQLAAAL
-197 GSQGF
+197 GNQGF
-202 WLSIAAFFVLGLGL
+202 WLSIVAFFALGLGL

-246 LLSLVYVQGMALTYT
+246 LLSMVYVQGMAVTYT
-261 LLGLVVASAGL
+261 LLGLIVASAGL

-312 RLAGL
+312 RLSGL

-323 GSMVGV
+323 GSVVGV

-403 FGFALLAVPIMLL
+403 FGFALLAVPILL
-416 ARLWSE
+416 LSRLWSD
-422 QLTTVVWLGWG
+422 QIATLAWLGWG
-433 LLLAGYL
+433 LLLCGYL
-440 YHQHQRLPYSLAKS
+440 YHHNQHQPHSVAKS
-454 VGGIVLLLALISMVL
+454 VRGFVLLLAMISAVV
-469 VGKAQLWPTATQGA
+469 VGKDLLQPAPPAAVTADASQT
-483 TATPPQAAPQF
+483 APQF
-494 IRIKTLDDLKTQL
+494 IRIKTLDDLKVQL
-507 ERARGKPV
+507 AAARGKPV

-541 ARFSEMV
+541 ERFGQMV

-560 DITLLNGLNVL
+560 DIELLNSLNVL
-571 GLPTLILYDRAGRE
+571 GLPTLIFFDREGKE

-595 GPTPFLARLNQL
+595 GPIPFAKHLEMVSDA

>member
-1 MTRARLLSPLLLLC
+1 MTPFRLLSSLLLLC
-15 TLFITLA
+15 ALLA
-22 GTLPVHASGP
+22 GLGSLPARASST
-32 DLLRS
+32 DLLS
-37 LGIAANA
+37 ALGIEASAQP
-44 KPTFL
+44 KFL
-49 TVAEAF
+49 KVDEAF
-55 KLKSQQQGN
+55 VLESEQQGN
-64 QLLLT
+64 RLLLRLR
-69 FHIADGYYL
+69 IADDYYL
-78 YRHSVQLKGS
+78 YRHRFSFQGE
-88 NLTILEPT
+88 NLTFEEPV
-96 LPAGS
+96 LPAGTDH
-101 EHQDDFFGKT
+101 EDDFFGKT
-111 QVYYQQVTFAVP
+111 QVYYREVQIPVTLTEAGQQAS
-123 LQEVGPHATL
+123 LKIS
-133 RVRYQGCTDGLC
+133 YQGCTDGLC

-150 QLIEVAP
+150 KRIAVEPLVAEP
-157 LAVMVPSADAA
+157 LHDQVDVPTPA
-168 PSIDVAPSVDAAPS
+168 PASSQ
-182 IDATLSEQDQLAAAL
+182 QDQLAAAL

-202 WLSIAAFFVLGLGL
+202 WLSVAAFFALGLGL

-240 STGRAF
+240 STRRAF
-246 LLSLVYVQGMALTYT
+246 LLSFVYVQGMAVTYT

-312 RLAGL
+312 RLSGL

-323 GSMVGV
+323 GSVLGVG
-329 AIMGMISGLVCSPCT
+329 IMGMISGLVCSPCT

-403 FGFALLAVPIMLL
+403 FGFALLAVPILL
-416 ARLWSE
+416 LSRLWSD
-422 QLTTVVWLGWG
+422 QVATLAWLGWG
-433 LLLAGYL
+433 LLLCGYL
-440 YHQHQRLPYSLAKS
+440 YHHNQHQQHS
-454 VGGIVLLLALISMVL
+454 VGRSLRGFVLLLAMISAVV
-469 VGKAQLWPTATQGA
+469 VGKDLLLPSQGA
-483 TATPPQAAPQF
+483 SVAAQAETPAF

-507 ERARGKPV
+507 AAARGKPV

-541 ARFSEMV
+541 ERFGQMV

-560 DITLLNGLNVL
+560 DVELLNGLNVL
-571 GLPTLILYDRAGRE
+571 GLPTLIFFDRAGNE
-585 LTGQRVTGFM
+585 VSGQRVTGFM
-595 GPTPFLARLNQL
+595 GPAEFLGQL
-607 H
+607 DRIGDAN

>member
-1 MTRARLLSPLLLLC
+1 MTFTRLLSPLLLLC
-15 TLFITLA
+15 ALLMTA
-22 GTLPVHASGP
+22 VGSAPAHASGA
-32 DLLRS
+32 DLLSS
-37 LGIAANA
+37 LGIEANA
-44 KPTFL
+44 KPKFL
-49 TVAEAF
+49 QVDEAF
-55 KLKSQQQGN
+55 QIESEQRGD

-69 FHIADGYYL
+69 LHIADDYYL
-78 YRHSVQLKGS
+78 YRHSLRVKGN
-88 NLTILEPT
+88 NLTFSEPT
-96 LPAGS
+96 LPEGT
-101 EHQDDFFGKT
+101 EHEDDFFGKT
-111 QVYYQQVTFAVP
+111 RVYYQQVSIAVP
-123 LQEVGPHATL
+123 LKEVGENATL

-150 QLIEVAP
+150 KL
-157 LAVMVPSADAA
+157 
-168 PSIDVAPSVDAAPS
+168 IDVAPLVTATTASTAETAQSVAPVS
-182 IDATLSEQDQLAAAL
+182 QQDQLAAAL
-197 GSQGF
+197 GNQGF
-202 WLSIAAFFVLGLGL
+202 WLSIVAFFALGLGL

-246 LLSLVYVQGMALTYT
+246 LLSFVYVQGMAVTYT

-280 PYVLIGLSV
+280 PYVLIALSV

-312 RLAGL
+312 RLSGL

-323 GSMVGV
+323 GSVVGV

-403 FGFALLAVPIMLL
+403 FGFALLAVPILL
-416 ARLWSE
+416 LSRLWSD
-422 QLTTVVWLGWG
+422 QVTTLAWLGWG
-433 LLLAGYL
+433 LLLCGYL
-440 YHQHQRLPYSLAKS
+440 YHHNQHQPHS
-454 VGGIVLLLALISMVL
+454 VARSVRGFVLLLAMISAVV
-469 VGKAQLWPTATQGA
+469 VGKDLLQP
-483 TATPPQAAPQF
+483 ATPAAITADASQTAPRF
-494 IRIKTLDDLKTQL
+494 IRVKTLDDLKVQL
-507 ERARGKPV
+507 AAARGKPV

-541 ARFSEMV
+541 ERFGQMV

-560 DITLLNGLNVL
+560 DIELLNSLNVL
-571 GLPTLILYDRAGRE
+571 GLPTLIFFDREGKE

-595 GPTPFLARLNQL
+595 GPAEFLGRLDQL
-607 H
+607 R

>member
-1 MTRARLLSPLLLLC
+1 MTFTRLLSPLLLLC
-15 TLFITLA
+15 ALLTTA
-22 GTLPVHASGP
+22 VGSAPAHASGA
-32 DLLRS
+32 DLLSS
-37 LGIAANA
+37 LGIEANA
-44 KPTFL
+44 KPKFL
-49 TVAEAF
+49 QVDEAF
-55 KLKSQQQGN
+55 QIESEQRGD

-69 FHIADGYYL
+69 LHIADNYYL
-78 YRHSVQLKGS
+78 YRHSLRFKGN
-88 NLTILEPT
+88 NLTFSEPT
-96 LPAGS
+96 LPEGT
-101 EHQDDFFGKT
+101 EHEDDFFGKT
-111 QVYYQQVTFAVP
+111 RVYYQQVSIAVP
-123 LQEVGPHATL
+123 LKEVEENATL

-150 QLIEVAP
+150 KLIEVAP
-157 LAVMVPSADAA
+157 LVTATTASAADTAQ
-168 PSIDVAPSVDAAPS
+168 SVALVSQ
-182 IDATLSEQDQLAAAL
+182 QDQLAAAL
-197 GSQGF
+197 GHQGF
-202 WLSIAAFFVLGLGL
+202 WLSIVAFFALGLGL

-240 STGRAF
+240 STSRAF
-246 LLSLVYVQGMALTYT
+246 LLSFVYVQGMAVTYT

-280 PYVLIGLSV
+280 PYVLIALSV

-312 RLAGL
+312 RLSGL

-323 GSMVGV
+323 GSVVGV

-403 FGFALLAVPIMLL
+403 FGFALLAVPILL
-416 ARLWSE
+416 LSRLWSD
-422 QLTTVVWLGWG
+422 QIATLAWLGWG
-433 LLLAGYL
+433 LLLCGYL
-440 YHQHQRLPYSLAKS
+440 YHHNQHQPHSVAKS
-454 VGGIVLLLALISMVL
+454 VRGFVLLLAMISAVV
-469 VGKAQLWPTATQGA
+469 VGKDLLQP
-483 TATPPQAAPQF
+483 ATPAAVTADASQTAPQF
-494 IRIKTLDDLKTQL
+494 IRIKTLDDLKVQL
-507 ERARGKPV
+507 AAARGKPV

-541 ARFSEMV
+541 ARFGQMV

-560 DITLLNGLNVL
+560 DIELLNSLNVL
-571 GLPTLILYDRAGRE
+571 GLPTLIFFDREGKE
-585 LTGQRVTGFM
+585 LTGQRITGFM
-595 GPTPFLARLNQL
+595 GPAEFLGKLDQL
-607 H
+607 L

>member
-1 MTRARLLSPLLLLC
+1 MTPFRLLSSLLLLC
-15 TLFITLA
+15 ALLA
-22 GTLPVHASGP
+22 GLGSLPARASST
-32 DLLRS
+32 DLLS
-37 LGIAANA
+37 ALGIEASAQP
-44 KPTFL
+44 KFL
-49 TVAEAF
+49 KVDEAF
-55 KLKSQQQGN
+55 VLESEQQGN
-64 QLLLT
+64 RLLLRLR
-69 FHIADGYYL
+69 IADDYYL
-78 YRHSVQLKGS
+78 YRHRFSFQGE
-88 NLTILEPT
+88 NLTFEEPV
-96 LPAGS
+96 LPAGTDH
-101 EHQDDFFGKT
+101 EDDFFGKT
-111 QVYYQQVTFAVP
+111 QVYYREVQIPVTLTEAGQQAS
-123 LQEVGPHATL
+123 LKIS
-133 RVRYQGCTDGLC
+133 YQGCTDGLC

-150 QLIEVAP
+150 KRIAVEPLVAEP
-157 LAVMVPSADAA
+157 PHDQ
-168 PSIDVAPSVDAAPS
+168 VDAPTPAPAS
-182 IDATLSEQDQLAAAL
+182 SQQDQLAAAL
-197 GSQGF
+197 GNQGF
-202 WLSIAAFFVLGLGL
+202 WLSVAAFFALGLGL

-240 STGRAF
+240 STRRAF
-246 LLSLVYVQGMALTYT
+246 LLSFVYVQGMAVTYT

-312 RLAGL
+312 RLSGL

-323 GSMVGV
+323 GSVLGVG
-329 AIMGMISGLVCSPCT
+329 IMGMISGLVCSPCT

-403 FGFALLAVPIMLL
+403 FGFALLAVPILL
-416 ARLWSE
+416 LSRLWSD
-422 QLTTVVWLGWG
+422 QVATLAWLGWG
-433 LLLAGYL
+433 LLLCGYL
-440 YHQHQRLPYSLAKS
+440 YHHNQHQQHS
-454 VGGIVLLLALISMVL
+454 VGRSLRGFVLLLAMISAVV
-469 VGKAQLWPTATQGA
+469 VGKDLLLPSPGASVAAQAE
-483 TATPPQAAPQF
+483 TPAF

-507 ERARGKPV
+507 AAARGKPV

-528 EFEHKTFSDPAVR
+528 EFEHKTFNDPAVR
-541 ARFSEMV
+541 ERFGQMV

-560 DITLLNGLNVL
+560 DVELLNGLNVL
-571 GLPTLILYDRAGRE
+571 GLPTLIFFDRAGNE
-585 LTGQRVTGFM
+585 VSGQRVTGFM
-595 GPTPFLARLNQL
+595 GPAEFLGQL
-607 H
+607 DRIGDAN

>member
-1 MTRARLLSPLLLLC
+1 MTPFRLLSSLLLLC
-15 TLFITLA
+15 ALLA
-22 GTLPVHASGP
+22 GLGSLPARASST
-32 DLLRS
+32 DLLS
-37 LGIAANA
+37 ALGIEASAQP
-44 KPTFL
+44 KFL
-49 TVAEAF
+49 KVDEAF
-55 KLKSQQQGN
+55 VLESEQQGN
-64 QLLLT
+64 RLLLRLR
-69 FHIADGYYL
+69 IADDYYL
-78 YRHSVQLKGS
+78 YRHRFSFQGE
-88 NLTILEPT
+88 NLTFEEPM
-96 LPAGS
+96 LPAGTDH
-101 EHQDDFFGKT
+101 EDDFFGKT
-111 QVYYQQVTFAVP
+111 QVYYREVQIPVTLTEAGQQAS
-123 LQEVGPHATL
+123 LKIS
-133 RVRYQGCTDGLC
+133 YQGCTDGLC

-150 QLIEVAP
+150 KRIAVEPLVAEP
-157 LAVMVPSADAA
+157 PHDQ
-168 PSIDVAPSVDAAPS
+168 VDAPTPAPAS
-182 IDATLSEQDQLAAAL
+182 SQQDQLAAAL

-202 WLSIAAFFVLGLGL
+202 WLSVAAFFALGLGL

-240 STGRAF
+240 STRRAF
-246 LLSLVYVQGMALTYT
+246 LLSFVYVQGMAVTYT

-312 RLAGL
+312 RLSGL

-323 GSMVGV
+323 GSVLGVG
-329 AIMGMISGLVCSPCT
+329 IMGMISGLVCSPCT

-403 FGFALLAVPIMLL
+403 FGFALLAVPILL
-416 ARLWSE
+416 LSRLWSD
-422 QLTTVVWLGWG
+422 QVATLAWLGWG
-433 LLLAGYL
+433 LLLCGYL
-440 YHQHQRLPYSLAKS
+440 YHHNQHQQHS
-454 VGGIVLLLALISMVL
+454 VGRSLRGFVLLLAMISAVV
-469 VGKAQLWPTATQGA
+469 VGKDLLLPSQGA
-483 TATPPQAAPQF
+483 SVAAQAETPAF

-507 ERARGKPV
+507 AAARGKPV

-541 ARFSEMV
+541 ERFGQMV

-560 DITLLNGLNVL
+560 DVELLNGLNVL
-571 GLPTLILYDRAGRE
+571 GLPTLIFFDRAGNE
-585 LTGQRVTGFM
+585 VSGQRVTGFM
-595 GPTPFLARLNQL
+595 GPAEFLGQL
-607 H
+607 DRIGDAN

>member
-1 MTRARLLSPLLLLC
+1 MTPFRLLSSLLLLC
-15 TLFITLA
+15 ALLA
-22 GTLPVHASGP
+22 GLGSLPARASST
-32 DLLRS
+32 DLLS
-37 LGIAANA
+37 ALGIEASAQP
-44 KPTFL
+44 KFL
-49 TVAEAF
+49 KVDEAF
-55 KLKSQQQGN
+55 VLESEQQGN
-64 QLLLT
+64 RLLLRLR
-69 FHIADGYYL
+69 IADDYYL
-78 YRHSVQLKGS
+78 YRHRFSFQGE
-88 NLTILEPT
+88 NLTFEEPV
-96 LPAGS
+96 LPAGTDH
-101 EHQDDFFGKT
+101 EDDFFGKT
-111 QVYYQQVTFAVP
+111 QVYYREVQIPVTLTEAGQQAS
-123 LQEVGPHATL
+123 LKIS
-133 RVRYQGCTDGLC
+133 YQGCTDGLC

-150 QLIEVAP
+150 KRIAVEPLVAEP
-157 LAVMVPSADAA
+157 LHDQVDVPTPA
-168 PSIDVAPSVDAAPS
+168 PASSQ
-182 IDATLSEQDQLAAAL
+182 QDQLAAAL

-202 WLSIAAFFVLGLGL
+202 WLSVAAFFALGLGL

-240 STGRAF
+240 STRRAF
-246 LLSLVYVQGMALTYT
+246 LLSFVYVQGMAVTYT

-312 RLAGL
+312 RLSGL

-323 GSMVGV
+323 GSVLGVG
-329 AIMGMISGLVCSPCT
+329 IMGMISGLVCSPCT

-368 YALSLGMGL
+368 YTLSLGMGL

-403 FGFALLAVPIMLL
+403 FGFALLAVPILL
-416 ARLWSE
+416 LSRLWSD
-422 QLTTVVWLGWG
+422 QVATLAWLGWG
-433 LLLAGYL
+433 LLLCGYL
-440 YHQHQRLPYSLAKS
+440 YHHNQHQQHS
-454 VGGIVLLLALISMVL
+454 VGRSLRGFVLLLAMISAVV
-469 VGKAQLWPTATQGA
+469 VGKDLLLPSQGA
-483 TATPPQAAPQF
+483 SAAAQAEAPAF

-507 ERARGKPV
+507 AAARGKPV

-541 ARFSEMV
+541 ERFGQMV

-560 DITLLNGLNVL
+560 DVELLNGLNVL
-571 GLPTLILYDRAGRE
+571 GLPTLIFFDRAGNE
-585 LTGQRVTGFM
+585 VSGQRVTGFM
-595 GPTPFLARLNQL
+595 GPAEFLGQL
-607 H
+607 DRIGDAN

>member
-1 MTRARLLSPLLLLC
+1 MTPFRLLSPLLLLC
-15 TLFITLA
+15 ALLA
-22 GTLPVHASGP
+22 GLGSLPARASST
-32 DLLRS
+32 DLLS
-37 LGIAANA
+37 ALGIEASAQP
-44 KPTFL
+44 KFL
-49 TVAEAF
+49 KVDEAF
-55 KLKSQQQGN
+55 VLESEQQGN
-64 QLLLT
+64 RLLLRLR
-69 FHIADGYYL
+69 IADDYYL
-78 YRHSVQLKGS
+78 YRHRFSFQGE
-88 NLTILEPT
+88 NLAFEEPV
-96 LPAGS
+96 LPAGTDH
-101 EHQDDFFGKT
+101 EDDFFGKT
-111 QVYYQQVTFAVP
+111 QVYYREVQIPVTLTKAGQQAS
-123 LQEVGPHATL
+123 LKIS
-133 RVRYQGCTDGLC
+133 YQGCTDGLC

-150 QLIEVAP
+150 KRIAVEPLVAEP
-157 LAVMVPSADAA
+157 PHDQ
-168 PSIDVAPSVDAAPS
+168 VDAPTPAPAS
-182 IDATLSEQDQLAAAL
+182 SQQDQLAAAL
-197 GSQGF
+197 GNQGF
-202 WLSIAAFFVLGLGL
+202 WLSVAAFFALGLGL

-240 STGRAF
+240 STRRAF
-246 LLSLVYVQGMALTYT
+246 LLSFVYVQGMAVTYT

-312 RLAGL
+312 RLSGL

-323 GSMVGV
+323 GSVLGVG
-329 AIMGMISGLVCSPCT
+329 IMGMISGLVCSPCT

-403 FGFALLAVPIMLL
+403 FGFALLAVPILL
-416 ARLWSE
+416 LSRLWSD
-422 QLTTVVWLGWG
+422 QVATLAWLGWG
-433 LLLAGYL
+433 LLLCGYL
-440 YHQHQRLPYSLAKS
+440 YHHNQHQQHS
-454 VGGIVLLLALISMVL
+454 VGRSLRGFVLLLAMISAVV
-469 VGKAQLWPTATQGA
+469 VGKDLLLPSQGA
-483 TATPPQAAPQF
+483 SVAAQAETPAF

-507 ERARGKPV
+507 AAARGKPV

-541 ARFSEMV
+541 ERFGQMV

-560 DITLLNGLNVL
+560 DVELLNGLNVL
-571 GLPTLILYDRAGRE
+571 GLPTLIFFDRAGNE
-585 LTGQRVTGFM
+585 VSGQRVTGFM
-595 GPTPFLARLNQL
+595 GPAEFLGQL
-607 H
+607 DRIGDAN

>member
-1 MTRARLLSPLLLLC
+1 MTFTRLLSPLLLLC
-15 TLFITLA
+15 ALLTIA
-22 GTLPVHASGP
+22 VGSAPAHASGA
-32 DLLRS
+32 DLLSS
-37 LGIAANA
+37 LGIEANA
-44 KPTFL
+44 KPKFL
-49 TVAEAF
+49 QVDEAF
-55 KLKSQQQGN
+55 QIESEQRGD

-69 FHIADGYYL
+69 LHIADDYYL
-78 YRHSVQLKGS
+78 YRHSLRFKGN
-88 NLTILEPT
+88 NLTFSEPT
-96 LPAGS
+96 LPEGT
-101 EHQDDFFGKT
+101 EHEDDFFGKT
-111 QVYYQQVTFAVP
+111 RVYYQQVSIAVP
-123 LQEVGPHATL
+123 LKEVGENATL

-150 QLIEVAP
+150 KL
-157 LAVMVPSADAA
+157 
-168 PSIDVAPSVDAAPS
+168 IDVAPLVTATTASAAETAQSVAPVS
-182 IDATLSEQDQLAAAL
+182 QQDQLAAAL
-197 GSQGF
+197 GHQGF
-202 WLSIAAFFVLGLGL
+202 WLSIVAFFALGLGL

-246 LLSLVYVQGMALTYT
+246 LLSFVYVQGMAVTYT

-312 RLAGL
+312 RLSGL

-323 GSMVGV
+323 GSVVGV

-403 FGFALLAVPIMLL
+403 FGFALLAVPILL
-416 ARLWSE
+416 LSRLWSD
-422 QLTTVVWLGWG
+422 QIATLAWLGWG
-433 LLLAGYL
+433 LLLCGYL
-440 YHQHQRLPYSLAKS
+440 YHHNQHQPHSVAKS
-454 VGGIVLLLALISMVL
+454 VRGFVLLLAMISAVV
-469 VGKAQLWPTATQGA
+469 VGKDLLQP
-483 TATPPQAAPQF
+483 ATPAAVTADASQTAPQF
-494 IRIKTLDDLKTQL
+494 IRIKTLDDLKVQL
-507 ERARGKPV
+507 AAARGKPV

-541 ARFSEMV
+541 ERFGQMV

-560 DITLLNGLNVL
+560 DIELLNSLNVL
-571 GLPTLILYDRAGRE
+571 GLPTLIFFDREGKE

-595 GPTPFLARLNQL
+595 GPIPFAKHLEMVSDAY
-607 H
+607 

>member
-1 MTRARLLSPLLLLC
+1 MTFTRLLSPLLLLC
-15 TLFITLA
+15 ALLMTTVGSA
-22 GTLPVHASGP
+22 PAHASGA
-32 DLLRS
+32 DLLSS
-37 LGIAANA
+37 LGIEANA
-44 KPTFL
+44 KPKFL
-49 TVAEAF
+49 QVDEAF
-55 KLKSQQQGN
+55 QIESEQRGD

-69 FHIADGYYL
+69 LHIADDYYL
-78 YRHSVQLKGS
+78 YRHSLRFKGN
-88 NLTILEPT
+88 NLTFSEPT
-96 LPAGS
+96 LPEGT
-101 EHQDDFFGKT
+101 EHEDDFFGKT
-111 QVYYQQVTFAVP
+111 RVYYQQVSIAVP
-123 LQEVGPHATL
+123 LKEVGENATL

-150 QLIEVAP
+150 KL
-157 LAVMVPSADAA
+157 
-168 PSIDVAPSVDAAPS
+168 IDVAPLVTATTASTAETAQSVAPVS
-182 IDATLSEQDQLAAAL
+182 QQDQLAAAL
-197 GSQGF
+197 GNQGF
-202 WLSIAAFFVLGLGL
+202 WLSIVAFFALGLGL

-246 LLSLVYVQGMALTYT
+246 LLSFVYVQGMAVTYT

-312 RLAGL
+312 RLSGL

-323 GSMVGV
+323 GSVVGV

-403 FGFALLAVPIMLL
+403 FGFALLAVPILL
-416 ARLWSE
+416 LSRLWSD
-422 QLTTVVWLGWG
+422 QVTTLAWLGWG
-433 LLLAGYL
+433 LLLCGYL
-440 YHQHQRLPYSLAKS
+440 YHHNQHQPHSVAKS
-454 VGGIVLLLALISMVL
+454 VRGFVLLLAMISAVV
-469 VGKAQLWPTATQGA
+469 VGKDLLQPAPPAAITADASQT
-483 TATPPQAAPQF
+483 APQF
-494 IRIKTLDDLKTQL
+494 IRIKTLDDLKVQL
-507 ERARGKPV
+507 AAARGKPV

-541 ARFSEMV
+541 ERFGQMV

-560 DITLLNGLNVL
+560 DVELLNTLNVL
-571 GLPTLILYDRAGRE
+571 GLPTLIFFDREGKE

-595 GPTPFLARLNQL
+595 GPIPFAKHLEMVSDA

>member
-1 MTRARLLSPLLLLC
+1 MTFTRLLSPLLLLC
-15 TLFITLA
+15 ALLTIA
-22 GTLPVHASGP
+22 VGSAPAHASGA
-32 DLLRS
+32 DLLSS
-37 LGIAANA
+37 LGIEANA
-44 KPTFL
+44 KPKFL
-49 TVAEAF
+49 QVDEAF
-55 KLKSQQQGN
+55 QIESEQRGD

-69 FHIADGYYL
+69 LHIADDYYL
-78 YRHSVQLKGS
+78 YRHSLRFKGN
-88 NLTILEPT
+88 NLTFSEPT
-96 LPAGS
+96 LPEGT
-101 EHQDDFFGKT
+101 EHEDDFFGKT
-111 QVYYQQVTFAVP
+111 RVYYQQVSIAVP
-123 LQEVGPHATL
+123 LKEVGENATL

-150 QLIEVAP
+150 KL
-157 LAVMVPSADAA
+157 
-168 PSIDVAPSVDAAPS
+168 IDVAPLVTATTASAAETAQSVAPVS
-182 IDATLSEQDQLAAAL
+182 QQDQLAAAL
-197 GSQGF
+197 GNQGF
-202 WLSIAAFFVLGLGL
+202 WLSIVAFFALGLGL

-246 LLSLVYVQGMALTYT
+246 LLSFVYVQGMAVTYT

-312 RLAGL
+312 RLSGL

-323 GSMVGV
+323 GSVVGV

-403 FGFALLAVPIMLL
+403 FGFALLAVPILL
-416 ARLWSE
+416 LSRLWSD
-422 QLTTVVWLGWG
+422 QIATLAWLGWG
-433 LLLAGYL
+433 LLLCGYL
-440 YHQHQRLPYSLAKS
+440 YHHNQHQPHSVAKS
-454 VGGIVLLLALISMVL
+454 VRGFVLLLAMISAVV
-469 VGKAQLWPTATQGA
+469 VGKDLLQP
-483 TATPPQAAPQF
+483 ATPAAVTADASQTAPQF
-494 IRIKTLDDLKTQL
+494 IRIKTLDDLKVQL
-507 ERARGKPV
+507 AAARGKPV

-541 ARFSEMV
+541 ERFGQMV

-560 DITLLNGLNVL
+560 DVELLNSLNVL
-571 GLPTLILYDRAGRE
+571 GLPTLIFFDREGKE

-595 GPTPFLARLNQL
+595 GPIPFAKHLEMVSDA

>member
-1 MTRARLLSPLLLLC
+1 MTLTRLLSPLLLLC
-15 TLFITLA
+15 ALLMTTVGSA
-22 GTLPVHASGP
+22 PAHASGA
-32 DLLRS
+32 DLLSS
-37 LGIAANA
+37 LGIEANA
-44 KPTFL
+44 KPKFL
-49 TVAEAF
+49 QVDEAF
-55 KLKSQQQGN
+55 QIESEQRGD

-69 FHIADGYYL
+69 LHIADDYYL
-78 YRHSVQLKGS
+78 YRHSLRFKGN
-88 NLTILEPT
+88 NLTFSEPT
-96 LPAGS
+96 LPEGT
-101 EHQDDFFGKT
+101 EHEDDFFGKAR
-111 QVYYQQVTFAVP
+111 VYYQQVSIAVP
-123 LQEVGPHATL
+123 LKEVGENATL

-150 QLIEVAP
+150 KL
-157 LAVMVPSADAA
+157 
-168 PSIDVAPSVDAAPS
+168 IDVAPLVTATAASTAETAQSVTPVS
-182 IDATLSEQDQLAAAL
+182 QQDQLAAAL
-197 GSQGF
+197 GNQGF
-202 WLSIAAFFVLGLGL
+202 WLSIVAFFALGLGL

-246 LLSLVYVQGMALTYT
+246 LLSMVYVQGMAVTYT

-312 RLAGL
+312 RLSGL

-323 GSMVGV
+323 GSVVGV

-403 FGFALLAVPIMLL
+403 FGFALLAVPILL
-416 ARLWSE
+416 LSRLWSD
-422 QLTTVVWLGWG
+422 QIATLAWLGWG
-433 LLLAGYL
+433 LLLCGYL
-440 YHQHQRLPYSLAKS
+440 YHHNQHQPHSVAKS
-454 VGGIVLLLALISMVL
+454 VRGFMLLLAMISAVV
-469 VGKAQLWPTATQGA
+469 VGKDLLQP
-483 TATPPQAAPQF
+483 ATPAAVTADASQTAPQF
-494 IRIKTLDDLKTQL
+494 IRIKTLDDLKVQL
-507 ERARGKPV
+507 AAARGKPV

-541 ARFSEMV
+541 ERFGQMV

-560 DITLLNGLNVL
+560 DIELLNSLNVL
-571 GLPTLILYDRAGRE
+571 GLPTLIFFDREGKE

-595 GPTPFLARLNQL
+595 GPIPFAKHLEMVSDA

>member
-1 MTRARLLSPLLLLC
+1 MTFTRLLSPLLLLC
-15 TLFITLA
+15 ALLMTA
-22 GTLPVHASGP
+22 VGSAPAHASGA
-32 DLLRS
+32 DLLSS
-37 LGIAANA
+37 LGIEANA
-44 KPTFL
+44 KPKFL
-49 TVAEAF
+49 QVDEAF
-55 KLKSQQQGN
+55 QIESEQRGD

-69 FHIADGYYL
+69 LHIADDYYL
-78 YRHSVQLKGS
+78 YRHSLRFKGN
-88 NLTILEPT
+88 NLTFSEPT
-96 LPAGS
+96 LPEGT
-101 EHQDDFFGKT
+101 EHEDDFFGKT
-111 QVYYQQVTFAVP
+111 RVYYQQVSIAVP
-123 LQEVGPHATL
+123 LKEVGDGATL

-150 QLIEVAP
+150 KL
-157 LAVMVPSADAA
+157 
-168 PSIDVAPSVDAAPS
+168 IDVAPLVTATTASTAETAQSVAPVS
-182 IDATLSEQDQLAAAL
+182 QQDQLAAAL
-197 GSQGF
+197 GNQGF
-202 WLSIAAFFVLGLGL
+202 WLSIIAFFALGLGL

-240 STGRAF
+240 STSRAF
-246 LLSLVYVQGMALTYT
+246 LLSFVYVQGMAVTYT

-312 RLAGL
+312 RLSGL

-323 GSMVGV
+323 GSVVGV

-403 FGFALLAVPIMLL
+403 FGFALLAVPILL
-416 ARLWSE
+416 LSRLWSD
-422 QLTTVVWLGWG
+422 QIATLAWLGWG
-433 LLLAGYL
+433 LLLCGYL
-440 YHQHQRLPYSLAKS
+440 YHHNQHQPHSVAKS
-454 VGGIVLLLALISMVL
+454 VRGFVLLLAMISAVV
-469 VGKAQLWPTATQGA
+469 VGKDLLQPAPPAAVTADASQT
-483 TATPPQAAPQF
+483 APQF
-494 IRIKTLDDLKTQL
+494 IRIKTLDDLKVQL
-507 ERARGKPV
+507 AAARGKPV

-541 ARFSEMV
+541 ERFGQMV

-560 DITLLNGLNVL
+560 DIELLNGLNVL
-571 GLPTLILYDRAGRE
+571 GLPTLIFFDREGKE
-585 LTGQRVTGFM
+585 QTGQRVTGFM
-595 GPTPFLARLNQL
+595 GPIPFAKHLEMVSDA

>member
-1 MTRARLLSPLLLLC
+1 MTPSRLLFPLLLLC
-15 TLFITLA
+15 ALLA
-22 GTLPVHASGP
+22 GLGSLPARASST
-32 DLLRS
+32 DLLS
-37 LGIAANA
+37 ALGIEASAQP
-44 KPTFL
+44 KFL
-49 TVAEAF
+49 KVDEAF
-55 KLKSQQQGN
+55 VLESEQQGH
-64 QLLLT
+64 QLLL
-69 FHIADGYYL
+69 HLRIADDYYL
-78 YRHSVQLKGS
+78 YRHSFRFKGE
-88 NLTILEPT
+88 NLAFEEPV

-101 EHQDDFFGKT
+101 EHEDDFFGKT
-111 QVYYQQVTFAVP
+111 QVYYRELQIPVTLTEAGQQAS
-123 LQEVGPHATL
+123 LKIS
-133 RVRYQGCTDGLC
+133 YQGCTDGLC

-150 QLIEVAP
+150 KLISIQP
-157 LAVMVPSADAA
+157 LTAQQGEQPDQPTPAS
-168 PSIDVAPSVDAAPS
+168 SQ
-182 IDATLSEQDQLAAAL
+182 QDQLAAAL

-202 WLSIAAFFVLGLGL
+202 WLSVAAFFALGLGL

-231 IIAGAGHRL
+231 IIAGTGHHL
-240 STGRAF
+240 STRRAF
-246 LLSLVYVQGMALTYT
+246 LLSFVYVQGMAVTYT

-312 RLAGL
+312 RLSGL

-323 GSMVGV
+323 GSVLGVG
-329 AIMGMISGLVCSPCT
+329 IMGMISGLVCSPCT

-403 FGFALLAVPIMLL
+403 FGFALLAVPILL
-416 ARLWSE
+416 LSRLWSD
-422 QLTTVVWLGWG
+422 QVTTLAWLGWG
-433 LLLAGYL
+433 LLLCGYL
-440 YHQHQRLPYSLAKS
+440 YHHNQHQGHS
-454 VGGIVLLLALISMVL
+454 VGRSLRGFVLLLAMISAVV
-469 VGKAQLWPTATQGA
+469 VGKDLLLPPQGA
-483 TATPPQAAPQF
+483 STAAQTEAPTF

-507 ERARGKPV
+507 AAARGKPV

-541 ARFSEMV
+541 ERFGQMV

-560 DITLLNGLNVL
+560 DVALLNGLNVL
-571 GLPTLILYDRAGRE
+571 GLPTLIFFDRAGNE
-585 LTGQRVTGFM
+585 VSGQRVTGFM
-595 GPTPFLARLNQL
+595 GPTEFLGQL
-607 H
+607 DKLR

>member
-1 MTRARLLSPLLLLC
+1 MTFTRLLSPLLLLC
-15 TLFITLA
+15 ALLTTA
-22 GTLPVHASGP
+22 VGSSPAHASGA
-32 DLLRS
+32 DLLSS
-37 LGIAANA
+37 LGIEANA
-44 KPTFL
+44 KPKFL
-49 TVAEAF
+49 QVDEAF
-55 KLKSQQQGN
+55 QIESEQRGD

-69 FHIADGYYL
+69 LHIADDYYL
-78 YRHSVQLKGS
+78 YRHSLRFKGN
-88 NLTILEPT
+88 NLTFSEPA
-96 LPAGS
+96 LPEGT
-101 EHQDDFFGKT
+101 EHEDDFFGKT
-111 QVYYQQVTFAVP
+111 RVYYQQVSIAVP
-123 LQEVGPHATL
+123 LKEVGENATL

-150 QLIEVAP
+150 KL
-157 LAVMVPSADAA
+157 
-168 PSIDVAPSVDAAPS
+168 IDVAPLVTATTASTAETAQSVAPVS
-182 IDATLSEQDQLAAAL
+182 QQDQLAAAL
-197 GSQGF
+197 GHQGF
-202 WLSIAAFFVLGLGL
+202 WLSIVAFFALGLGL

-246 LLSLVYVQGMALTYT
+246 LLSMVYVQGMAVTYT

-312 RLAGL
+312 RLSGL

-323 GSMVGV
+323 GSVVGV

-403 FGFALLAVPIMLL
+403 FGFALLAVPILL
-416 ARLWSE
+416 LSRLWSD
-422 QLTTVVWLGWG
+422 QIVTLTWLGWG
-433 LLLAGYL
+433 LLLCGYL
-440 YHQHQRLPYSLAKS
+440 YHHNQHQPHSVAKS
-454 VGGIVLLLALISMVL
+454 VRGFVLLLAMISAVV
-469 VGKAQLWPTATQGA
+469 VGKDLLQP
-483 TATPPQAAPQF
+483 ATPAAITADASQTAPRF
-494 IRIKTLDDLKTQL
+494 IRVKTLDDLKVQL
-507 ERARGKPV
+507 AAARGKPV

-541 ARFSEMV
+541 ARFGQMV

-560 DITLLNGLNVL
+560 DVELLNSLNVL
-571 GLPTLILYDRAGRE
+571 GLPTLIFFDREGKE

-595 GPTPFLARLNQL
+595 GPIPFAKHLEMVSDT

>member
-157 LAVMVPSADAA
+157 LAVMA
-168 PSIDVAPSVDAAPS
+168 PFADAAPS

-395 WMDVIKQL
+395 WMNVIKQL

>member
-1 MTRARLLSPLLLLC
+1 MTFTRLLSPLLLLC
-15 TLFITLA
+15 ALLMTA
-22 GTLPVHASGP
+22 VGSAPAHASGA
-32 DLLRS
+32 DLLSS
-37 LGIAANA
+37 LGIEANA
-44 KPTFL
+44 KPKFL
-49 TVAEAF
+49 QVDEAF
-55 KLKSQQQGN
+55 QIESEQRGD

-69 FHIADGYYL
+69 LHIADDYYL
-78 YRHSVQLKGS
+78 YRHSLRFKGN
-88 NLTILEPT
+88 NLTFSEPT
-96 LPAGS
+96 LPEGT
-101 EHQDDFFGKT
+101 EHEDDFFGKT
-111 QVYYQQVTFAVP
+111 QVYYQQVSIAVP
-123 LQEVGPHATL
+123 LKEVGENATL

-150 QLIEVAP
+150 KL
-157 LAVMVPSADAA
+157 
-168 PSIDVAPSVDAAPS
+168 IDVAPLVTATTASTAETAQSVAPVS
-182 IDATLSEQDQLAAAL
+182 QQDQLAAAL
-197 GSQGF
+197 GHQGF
-202 WLSIAAFFVLGLGL
+202 WLSIVAFFALGLGL

-246 LLSLVYVQGMALTYT
+246 LLSLVYVQGMAVTYT

-312 RLAGL
+312 RLSGL

-323 GSMVGV
+323 GSVVGV

-403 FGFALLAVPIMLL
+403 FGFALLAVPILL
-416 ARLWSE
+416 LSRLWND
-422 QLTTVVWLGWG
+422 QVTTLTWLCWG
-433 LLLAGYL
+433 LLLCGYL
-440 YHQHQRLPYSLAKS
+440 YHHNQHQPHS
-454 VGGIVLLLALISMVL
+454 VARSVRGFVLLLAMISAVV
-469 VGKAQLWPTATQGA
+469 VGKDLLQP
-483 TATPPQAAPQF
+483 ATPAAVTADAGQTAPQF
-494 IRIKTLDDLKTQL
+494 IRIKTLNDLKVQL
-507 ERARGKPV
+507 AAARGKPV

-541 ARFSEMV
+541 ERFGQMV

-560 DITLLNGLNVL
+560 DIELLNGLNVL
-571 GLPTLILYDRAGRE
+571 GLPTLIFFDREGKE

-595 GPTPFLARLNQL
+595 GPIPFAKHLEMVTDA

>member
-1 MTRARLLSPLLLLC
+1 MTFNRLLSPLLLLC
-15 TLFITLA
+15 ALLMTA
-22 GTLPVHASGP
+22 VGSAPAHASGA
-32 DLLRS
+32 DLLSS
-37 LGIAANA
+37 LGIEANA
-44 KPTFL
+44 KPKFL
-49 TVAEAF
+49 QVDEAF
-55 KLKSQQQGN
+55 QIESEQRGD

-69 FHIADGYYL
+69 LHIADDYYL
-78 YRHSVQLKGS
+78 YRHSLRFKGN
-88 NLTILEPT
+88 NLTFSEPT
-96 LPAGS
+96 LPEGT
-101 EHQDDFFGKT
+101 EHEDDFFGKT
-111 QVYYQQVTFAVP
+111 RVYYQQVSIVVP
-123 LQEVGPHATL
+123 LKEVGENATL

-150 QLIEVAP
+150 KL
-157 LAVMVPSADAA
+157 
-168 PSIDVAPSVDAAPS
+168 IDVAPLVTATTASTAETAQSVAPVS
-182 IDATLSEQDQLAAAL
+182 QQDQLAAAL
-197 GSQGF
+197 GNQGF
-202 WLSIAAFFVLGLGL
+202 WLSIVAFFALGLGL

-240 STGRAF
+240 STSRAF
-246 LLSLVYVQGMALTYT
+246 LLSFVYVQGMAVTYT

-312 RLAGL
+312 RLSGL

-323 GSMVGV
+323 GSVVGV

-403 FGFALLAVPIMLL
+403 FGFALLAVPILL
-416 ARLWSE
+416 LSRLWSDHIAT
-422 QLTTVVWLGWG
+422 LAWLGWG
-433 LLLAGYL
+433 LLLCGYL
-440 YHQHQRLPYSLAKS
+440 YHHNQHQPHS
-454 VGGIVLLLALISMVL
+454 VARSVRGFVLLLAMISAVV
-469 VGKAQLWPTATQGA
+469 VGKDLLQPVPPAAITADAGQT
-483 TATPPQAAPQF
+483 APQF
-494 IRIKTLDDLKTQL
+494 IRIKTLDDLKVQL
-507 ERARGKPV
+507 AAARGKPV

-541 ARFSEMV
+541 ARFGQMV

-560 DITLLNGLNVL
+560 DVELLNSLNVL
-571 GLPTLILYDRAGRE
+571 GLPTIIFFDREGKE

-595 GPTPFLARLNQL
+595 GPAEFLGRLDQL
-607 H
+607 R

>member
-1 MTRARLLSPLLLLC
+1 MNRTRLRYLLPALFTLLLGL
-15 TLFITLA
+15 LFT
-22 GTLPVHASGP
+22 PVQASS
-32 DLLRS
+32 DLLGS
-37 LGIAANA
+37 LGIQASA
-44 KPTFL
+44 KPAFL
-49 TVAEAF
+49 KADEAF
-55 KLKSQQQGN
+55 TLESEQQGN
-64 QLLLT
+64 RLLLRLR
-69 FHIADGYYL
+69 IADDYYI
-78 YRHSVQLKGS
+78 YRHSLRFQG
-88 NLTILEPT
+88 NDLTFSEPV
-96 LPAGS
+96 LPEGT
-101 EHQDDFFGKT
+101 EHEDDFFGKT
-111 QVYYQQVTFAVP
+111 RVYYQ
-123 LQEVGPHATL
+123 EVEIPVILTEAGPQASL
-133 RVRYQGCTDGLC
+133 KISYQGCTVGLC
-145 YPPTD
+145 YPPTTKMV
-150 QLIEVAP
+150 EVQSLMATSSDDEATP
-157 LAVMVPSADAA
+157 AA
-168 PSIDVAPSVDAAPS
+168 PSSQ
-182 IDATLSEQDQLAAAL
+182 QDKLAAAL

-202 WLSIAAFFVLGLGL
+202 WLSIAAFFSLGLGL

-240 STGRAF
+240 STRRAF
-246 LLSLVYVQGMALTYT
+246 LLSFVYVQGMALTYT

-272 KFQAALQH
+272 QFQAALQH

-312 RLAGL
+312 RLSGL

-323 GSMVGV
+323 GSVAGV

-403 FGFALLAVPIMLL
+403 FGFALLAVPILL
-416 ARLWSE
+416 LSRLWSD
-422 QLTTVVWLGWG
+422 QATTLAWLGWG
-433 LLLAGYL
+433 LTLCAYL
-440 YHQHQRLPYSLAKS
+440 YHHNQHQPHSIGKSLR
-454 VGGIVLLLALISMVL
+454 GFVLLLAMISAVV
-469 VGKAQLWPTATQGA
+469 VGKDLLLPAPGAQTGA
-483 TATPPQAAPQF
+483 ETRAPQF

-507 ERARGKPV
+507 AAARGKPV

-528 EFEHKTFSDPAVR
+528 EFEHKTFSDPDVR
-541 ARFSEMV
+541 ERFADMV

-560 DITLLNGLNVL
+560 DVELLNGLNVL
-571 GLPTLILYDRAGRE
+571 GLPTLIFFDRAGNE

-595 GPTPFLARLNQL
+595 GPAEFLAQL
-607 H
+607 DKLP

>member
-1 MTRARLLSPLLLLC
+1 MTLRSLLSPLLLL
-15 TLFITLA
+15 LSLLVA
-22 GTLPVHASGP
+22 PAQASSQ
-32 DLLRS
+32 DLLSS
-37 LGIAANA
+37 LGIEASSQP
-44 KPTFL
+44 KFL
-49 TVAEAF
+49 KVDEAF
-55 KLKSQQQGN
+55 VLESEQQGN
-64 QLLLT
+64 KLLLT
-69 FHIADGYYL
+69 LRLADGYYL
-78 YRHSVQLKGS
+78 YRHSISVKGD
-88 NLTILEPT
+88 NLAFEPPV
-96 LPAGS
+96 LPAGTDH
-101 EHQDDFFGKT
+101 EDDFFGKT
-111 QVYYQQVTFAVP
+111 RVFYQELQIPVTLTQVGDSAS
-123 LQEVGPHATL
+123 LKIS
-133 RVRYQGCTDGLC
+133 YQGCTEGLC

-150 QLIEVAP
+150 KRIPVQP
-157 LAVMVPSADAA
+157 LTATDDAGQADPADATEA
-168 PSIDVAPSVDAAPS
+168 PTGSQ
-182 IDATLSEQDQLAAAL
+182 QDRLAAAL

-202 WLSIAAFFVLGLGL
+202 WLSIAAFFALGLGL

-231 IIAGAGHRL
+231 IIAGAGQHL
-240 STGRAF
+240 STRRAF
-246 LLSLVYVQGMALTYT
+246 LLSFVYVQGMAVTYT

-312 RLAGL
+312 RLSGL

-323 GSMVGV
+323 GSVVGV
-329 AIMGMISGLVCSPCT
+329 TIMGMISGLVCSPCT

-403 FGFALLAVPIMLL
+403 FGFALLAVPILL
-416 ARLWSE
+416 LSRLLSD
-422 QLTTVVWLGWG
+422 QVATLLWLGWA
-433 LLLAGYL
+433 LLLCGYL
-440 YHQHQRLPYSLAKS
+440 YHHNQHRPHS
-454 VGGIVLLLALISMVL
+454 VGKSLGGFVLLLAMMSL
-469 VGKAQLWPTATQGA
+469 VVVSKDLLLPEPGVKASAGTQ
-483 TATPPQAAPQF
+483 APQF
-494 IRIKTLDDLKTQL
+494 IRIKTLDDLKTRL
-507 ERARGKPV
+507 EAARGKPV

-541 ARFSEMV
+541 ARFADMV

-560 DITLLNGLNVL
+560 DVDLLNGLNVL
-571 GLPTLILYDRAGRE
+571 GLPTLIFFDAAGNE
-585 LTGQRVTGFM
+585 VSGQRVTGFM
-595 GPTPFLARLNQL
+595 GPAEFLGQL
-607 H
+607 DKLR